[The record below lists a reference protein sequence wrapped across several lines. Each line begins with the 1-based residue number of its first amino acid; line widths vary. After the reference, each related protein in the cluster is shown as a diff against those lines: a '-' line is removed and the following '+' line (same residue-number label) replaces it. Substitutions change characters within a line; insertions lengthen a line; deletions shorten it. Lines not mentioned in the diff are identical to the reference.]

1 MKRSSSSSSSNVA
14 KRCPSS
20 DAAATLSSKNYGG
33 AAIYSTKYNKSW
45 QEKWPFSAA
54 VKENPCTFHY
64 TICMKNV
71 ICGHQ
76 VEADIVRHSE
86 TQQHQRNAKALS
98 TNSKLFFPSLQA
110 TQLLKDKHNIPL
122 AIADLLSPLFYTVL
136 PDSEIVKSYSSA
148 RAKTTCIVNGSVAPS
163 VQAVLVDNMKFAI
176 AIDSS
181 NDNGVEK
188 MNSLT
193 VRFFSEGTEI
203 VETPLLDICLTSCV
217 HWYPVQITKF
227 DIEEM
232 MVNNS
237 FYFDKSTKRNNG
249 LSDYCTFCDT
259 DYRKILKHIQFVIT
273 FLICYCPNTS
283 TKEFTNYQ
291 QLEESDVMDI
301 PRAATVSEND
311 DGTCCQR
318 MHVIWSE
325 LGRKKLPDGSYQLS
339 RIAKIAKLVLV
350 IPHSNAEEERLF
362 SMVTKN
368 KTAFRPNHK
377 LNGTLC
383 SILLVKLGIP
393 DSREQPCHEF
403 EPSKSV
409 LQTAKT
415 AATLYNKAHSSTAAS
430 SSSSS

>member
-1 MKRSSSSSSSNVA
+1 
-14 KRCPSS
+14 
-20 DAAATLSSKNYGG
+20 
-33 AAIYSTKYNKSW
+33 
-45 QEKWPFSAA
+45 
-54 VKENPCTFHY
+54 
-64 TICMKNV
+64 MKNV

-193 VRFFSEGTEI
+193 
-203 VETPLLDICLTSCV
+203 
-217 HWYPVQITKF
+217 
-227 DIEEM
+227 
-232 MVNNS
+232 
-237 FYFDKSTKRNNG
+237 
-249 LSDYCTFCDT
+249 
-259 DYRKILKHIQFVIT
+259 IQFVIT